1 MLNRHLRS
9 RDNIRNRHLLGRR
22 KSRRRDRDD
31 HIKNE
36 YEEENEKDGG

>member
-9 RDNIRNRHLLGRR
+9 RDNIRKRHFLGRR

-31 HIKNE
+31 YIKNE
-36 YEEENEKDGG
+36 HEEKNEKDGG